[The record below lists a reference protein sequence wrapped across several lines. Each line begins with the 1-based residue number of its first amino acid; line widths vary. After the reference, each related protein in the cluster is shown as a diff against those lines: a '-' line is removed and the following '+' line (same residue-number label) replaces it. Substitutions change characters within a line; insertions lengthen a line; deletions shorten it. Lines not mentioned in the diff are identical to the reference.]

1 MIVQYLPFI
10 TVAVMVFFLIITLLF
25 KKDKNKL
32 YVQFVLIAYP
42 LIGLNLITQT
52 LPINN
57 FEAITVLF
65 MFAFY
70 KPTSL
75 HHKRTN
81 TNAYLIL
88 LGILWMAG
96 LSSAFMATS
105 ITEDTIKAFIE
116 LSTLCTYVFVLIKE
130 CTSEPA
136 FVYKVLQS
144 LRISIVVSL
153 IFLALQLTIGLDFT
167 ISKSLNG
174 NVFQDDAIRYPS
186 YFQDPQKYAQFLSI
200 TSFLMLVNPKDS
212 LKIPIGQY
220 FLLAVMI
227 VAMLLTGGRAAL
239 GGWLIGFL
247 FVLLCSNIDFKIMVG
262 VLMLIGSIFIYQYK
276 EQFIV
281 FNRGD
286 NLNDSYVF
294 RMGIWKE
301 AYQIFKAHPLLGIAP
316 GNYAHYVSIHYPDQ
330 FWMLDNEIVYYDHPE
345 SGYLKILTEYGLI
358 GFLAIFILVLLPMIK
373 GVIRFFQTKDTL
385 FIFLVAAMISWLIG
399 FYTIYSLGDVRIQI
413 LIGTIIGVL
422 IARNTKNIQFNS
434 KNVPI
439 S

>member
-1 MIVQYLPFI
+1 MIVQYLPLI
-10 TVAVMVFFLIITLLF
+10 TISVVIIYLSITLLY

-32 YVQFVLIAYP
+32 YVQFLLIAYP
-42 LIGLNLITQT
+42 LIGLNLITQK

-57 FEAITVLF
+57 FEAITILF

-70 KPTSL
+70 KPTYTVIKS
-75 HHKRTN
+75 TN
-81 TNAYLIL
+81 GGGYLIL
-88 LGILWMAG
+88 LVALWIVG
-96 LSSAFMATS
+96 LASTFMATS

-116 LSTLCTYVFVLIKE
+116 LGILCIYVFVLVKE
-130 CTSEPA
+130 CNSEPN
-136 FVYKVLQS
+136 FINVVLKS
-144 LRISIVVSL
+144 IRISILISL
-153 IFLALQLTIGLDFT
+153 VFLAMQLTVGLDFT

-174 NVFQDDAIRYPS
+174 NIFQDGTIRYPS
-186 YFQDPQKYAQFLSI
+186 YFQDPQKYAQYLSI
-200 TSFLMLVNPKDS
+200 TSFLMLANSKGS
-212 LKIPIGQY
+212 FKMPIGQY
-220 FLLAVMI
+220 ALLAAMM

-247 FVLLCSNIDFKIMVG
+247 FVLICSNLDFKIIVG
-262 VLMLIGSIFIYQYK
+262 LLMLIASIFIYQYR

-286 NLNDSYVF
+286 NLNESYLF

-301 AYQIFKAHPLLGIAP
+301 AYQIFYDHPILGIAP
-316 GNYAHYVSIHYPDQ
+316 GNYAHYVSIHNPDQ

-358 GFLAIFILVLLPMIK
+358 GFFAIFLLVLIAMIR
-373 GVIRFFQTKDTL
+373 GMIRFFQTKDTL

-413 LIGTIIGVL
+413 LIGTIIGLL
-422 IARNTKNIQFNS
+422 IARNTQAIHLNNN
-434 KNVPI
+434 NVQV
-439 S
+439 